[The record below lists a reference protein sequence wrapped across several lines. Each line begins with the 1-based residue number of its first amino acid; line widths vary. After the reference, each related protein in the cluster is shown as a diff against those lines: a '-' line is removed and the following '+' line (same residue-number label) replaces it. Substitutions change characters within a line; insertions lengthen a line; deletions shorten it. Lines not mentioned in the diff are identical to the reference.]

1 MRAYTLSS
9 TTCASS
15 WGQAPAPDGSPK
27 AAMPPDEG
35 LALELPTSANQA
47 LDPVLTRGVRGVAIY
62 HLSAKVISRTG
73 GRSSVAAAAY
83 RSGGRLHD
91 ARQGIEHDYSR
102 KGGVVHSEIM
112 APENAPD
119 WMHDRDQLWN
129 AVEAVEKRK
138 DAQLAREIEV
148 ALPREL
154 DRGARLELLHGF
166 VRHEFVD
173 RGMIADV
180 AVHEGKAR
188 DGHGQPH
195 AHIMLTMRE
204 LTGEGFGK
212 KDRSWNA
219 PDLLV
224 GWREAWARDA
234 NAALERAGRSER
246 IDHRSLDVQRAE
258 VEQHVERARG
268 SRQED
273 LALEQEKKGIALSRE
288 PEPKIG
294 PSAYAQEKRGIITE
308 RGEAFRAAQ
317 ARNAE
322 RQELGWR
329 QLELRLALMERG
341 RAFIATARERLDQ
354 LWGCAE
360 AAMSRI
366 RERIMGEVERPQ
378 AGAERTDIN
387 ARQTAVLGR
396 GGGRSEAQAP
406 DVGRERVAPDHPD
419 RDRRDAILG
428 RQRDIGQ
435 ERQAAGLERD
445 VGAHGGTDLDRKRS
459 DAILG
464 RGRDSAPERG
474 QDRDRDRER

>member
-1 MRAYTLSS
+1 M
-9 TTCASS
+9 
-15 WGQAPAPDGSPK
+15 
-27 AAMPPDEG
+27 
-35 LALELPTSANQA
+35 
-47 LDPVLTRGVRGVAIY
+47 AIY
-62 HLSAKVISRTG
+62 HLSAKVISRAG

-83 RSGGRLHD
+83 RTAGRLRD
-91 ARQGIEHDYSR
+91 DRQGLEHDYSR

-119 WMHDRDQLWN
+119 WMRDRDQLWN
-129 AVEAVEKRK
+129 AVEAVEKRR

-154 DRGARLELLHGF
+154 DRGERLELLRGF
-166 VRHEFVD
+166 VQREFVD

-180 AVHEGKAR
+180 AIHEGKAR

-195 AHIMLTMRE
+195 AHVMLTMRE

-234 NAALERAGRSER
+234 NIALERAGRSER

-258 VEQHVERARG
+258 AEQQVERARG
-268 SRQED
+268 GGQEE
-273 LALEQEKKGIALSRE
+273 LALEREKKVVELSRE

-294 PSAYAQEKRGIITE
+294 PSANAQEKRGIVTE

-329 QLELRLALMERG
+329 QLELRLELMERG
-341 RAFIATARERLDQ
+341 RAFIATARERLEQ
-354 LWGCAE
+354 LWGRAE

-366 RERIMGEVERPQ
+366 KERVMGEIERPQ
-378 AGAERTDIN
+378 AGAERGEARSDGGDRDIGQREGLDDLE
-387 ARQTAVLGR
+387 ARRAAVLGR
-396 GGGRSEAQAP
+396 DMGRTAARAP
-406 DVGRERVAPDHPD
+406 DIGRERIAPDDPD
-419 RDRRDAILG
+419 RERR
-428 RQRDIGQ
+428 
-435 ERQAAGLERD
+435 
-445 VGAHGGTDLDRKRS
+445 

-464 RGRDSAPERG
+464 RGRDAGQERDAVAVERGIDGRDGQDHDQGRRDDILGRGRDTRPERG
-474 QDRDRDRER
+474 QGRDPDRGRER

>member
-15 WGQAPAPDGSPK
+15 WGFAPRRTASPK

-62 HLSAKVISRTG
+62 HLSAKVISRAG

-91 ARQGIEHDYSR
+91 TRQGVEHDYSR
-102 KGGVVHSEIM
+102 KSGVVHSEIM
-112 APENAPD
+112 APQNAPD
-119 WMHDRDQLWN
+119 WMRDRDQLWN

-154 DRGARLELLHGF
+154 DRGARLDLLRGY

-173 RGMIADV
+173 RGMIADI

-188 DGHGQPH
+188 DGYGQPH

-224 GWREAWARDA
+224 GWREAWPRDA
-234 NAALERAGRSER
+234 NAALERAGLSER

-258 VEQHVERARG
+258 VEQHIDHARG
-268 SRQED
+268 SGQED
-273 LALEQEKKGIALSRE
+273 LALEQEKKVIALSRE

-317 ARNAE
+317 ARNVE

-354 LWGCAE
+354 LWGRAE

-366 RERIMGEVERPQ
+366 RDRVMGEVERPQ
-378 AGAERTDIN
+378 ARDGRDSQDAAKVHDGRGDNE
-387 ARQTAVLGR
+387 AREGPSVTKGRDSRNEAVARWVAVLGR
-396 GGGRSEAQAP
+396 HGAP
-406 DVGRERVAPDHPD
+406 REQLTQDVGRERVAPDDPD
-419 RDRRDAILG
+419 RDRREAILG
-428 RQRDIGQ
+428 RHRDTGQ
-435 ERQAAGLERD
+435 
-445 VGAHGGTDLDRKRS
+445 DRGPS
-459 DAILG
+459 
-464 RGRDSAPERG
+464 RGRDD
-474 QDRDRDRER
+474 QDRSR

>member
-1 MRAYTLSS
+1 M
-9 TTCASS
+9 
-15 WGQAPAPDGSPK
+15 
-27 AAMPPDEG
+27 
-35 LALELPTSANQA
+35 
-47 LDPVLTRGVRGVAIY
+47 AIY
-62 HLSAKVISRTG
+62 HLSAKVISRAG

-91 ARQGIEHDYSR
+91 VRQDLAHDYSR
-102 KGGVVHSEIM
+102 KGGVVHAEIM

-119 WMHDRDQLWN
+119 WMHDRDRLWN

-154 DRGARLELLHGF
+154 DRGARLELLRGF
-166 VRHEFVD
+166 VERAFVD
-173 RGMIADV
+173 RGMIADI

-212 KDRSWNA
+212 KARDWNA
-219 PDLLV
+219 PDLLL

-246 IDHRSLDVQRAE
+246 IDHRSLPVQRDEAQ
-258 VEQHVERARG
+258 QHVERARG
-268 SRQED
+268 SGQED
-273 LALEQEKKGIALSRE
+273 LALEQEKKVIALSRE

-294 PSAYAQEKRGIITE
+294 PSAYAQEKREIITE

-317 ARNAE
+317 ARNIE

-354 LWGCAE
+354 LWGRAE

-366 RERIMGEVERPQ
+366 RERFMGEVERPQ
-378 AGAERTDIN
+378 AGTERTDVD
-387 ARQTAVLGR
+387 ARRTALLGR

-406 DVGRERVAPDHPD
+406 DVGRERVALDHPD
-419 RDRRDAILG
+419 RDRREVILG
-428 RQRDIGQ
+428 RQRDIGHGRDTLGN
-435 ERQAAGLERD
+435 EREVSPCNGVSREKELR
-445 VGAHGGTDLDRKRS
+445 
-459 DAILG
+459 DAILD
-464 RGRDSAPERG
+464 RGRDSAPTRG
-474 QDRDRDRER
+474 QDRKWDTNRER